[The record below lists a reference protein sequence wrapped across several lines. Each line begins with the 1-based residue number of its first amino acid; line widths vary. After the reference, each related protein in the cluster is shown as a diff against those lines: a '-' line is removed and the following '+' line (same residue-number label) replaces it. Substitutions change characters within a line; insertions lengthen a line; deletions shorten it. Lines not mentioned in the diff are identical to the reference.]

1 MKKIE
6 ITDVASNLL
15 VFSSV
20 MLAAL
25 PFMLGDQL
33 VVIAESA
40 FRESAI
46 MCNEFSTFL
55 VKILS

>member
-6 ITDVASNLL
+6 IADVASNLL

-25 PFMLGDQL
+25 PFILGDQL
-33 VVIAESA
+33 ATVTESA
-40 FRESAI
+40 IRESAV

-55 VKILS
+55 VKLLS